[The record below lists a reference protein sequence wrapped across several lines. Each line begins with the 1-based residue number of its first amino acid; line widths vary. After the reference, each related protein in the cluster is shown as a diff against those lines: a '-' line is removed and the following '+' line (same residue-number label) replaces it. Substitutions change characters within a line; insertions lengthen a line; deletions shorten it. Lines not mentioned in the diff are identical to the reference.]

1 MMWWHKLYA
10 FLNGV
15 NCMLVTSTFQ
25 QVATKLLGHLYLLIS
40 VGYFKSLKEEIL
52 LVIKLATK
60 QHSYISWYKLN

>member
-1 MMWWHKLYA
+1 MLWWHKLYT
-10 FLNGV
+10 FLDGV
-15 NCMLVTSTFQ
+15 VCMLVTNTFQ
-25 QVATKLLGHLYLLIS
+25 YIATKLLGHLYLLIS

>member
-1 MMWWHKLYA
+1 MWWHKLYA

-15 NCMLVTSTFQ
+15 ICMLVTSTFQ

-40 VGYFKSLKEEIL
+40 IGYFKSLKEEIL
-52 LVIKLATK
+52 LAIKLATK